1 MEKGFRKTQ
10 ALAREVAEWV
20 RMLAGKVREQE
31 LQIPHPPMPTYN
43 QAQPH
48 IPVIPESLAGMLFR
62 VQERPRLNSTQ
73 WRATEEGS
81 QPPPLASM
89 AMHTYA

>member
-1 MEKGFRKTQ
+1 
-10 ALAREVAEWV
+10 
-20 RMLAGKVREQE
+20 MLAGKVREQE

-48 IPVIPESLAGMLFR
+48 ISVIPESLAGMLFVIPESLAGMLFH
-62 VQERPRLNSTQ
+62 VQERPRLISTQ
-73 WRATEEGS
+73 WRATEEDS

-89 AMHTYA
+89 VMHTYATPPTHTP